1 MLTRLL
7 FLKLC
12 LFLLLASSY
21 SKADCL
27 PDATGLCTPGVTTT
41 EDTQI
46 DIVEEDFGT
55 EIVTTTTTTVTN
67 TEVTVTNQDS
77 QDLLDGT
84 NNYVTSTKEGDMDS
98 DWGGQGPASMPTGNA
113 CYGLGTDKCA
123 AITGSG
129 NTTSTMGVEG
139 MGTTF
144 IQTVDFSE
152 LNISNGGEV
161 KYSIEVDKQDDQD
174 RIYMHITGLNG
185 TSQVFSGT
193 DILSESGVS
202 TGYQSY
208 NGSFDFSGVLNRV
221 TIEVG
226 GRDINLAVG
235 PVFDDVSVNVFY
247 NVINT
252 IITQQITTVEEIYY
266 LNLLDTEINFA
277 EEVFEFNDISTN
289 DVGEIEFMPF
299 EPEYEEVTYES
310 VEIEMAEIEL
320 EFDYVEVSY
329 DVTYDAPPP
338 MELLPPPDMN
348 MDFEVPVNIETVS
361 IEIEMEMNLELPS
374 LEDMPPPPDM
384 MASVEEV
391 APPMEMD
398 DVPPPMETEPEVE
411 IEVEPVET
419 EVEETK
425 PQIEEVQEEP
435 EMVETEPEET
445 VEEAPEEVEEV
456 EEVEDTKEP
465 EEEAPEEVEE
475 TKEEPKEEPKKEEKK
490 EEPKKEPKKEP
501 SAKEKAATKIVKKI
515 DDKARYDDAA
525 QTKTLIVMQILGNT
539 KSFFDTQSYIQDTNV
554 TEYLNKT
561 IDDQYGMLFD
571 MAQGQIMDD
580 MVNSQWQKSQ

>member
-1 MLTRLL
+1 MLL

-12 LFLLLASSY
+12 LLFLLVSSY

-27 PDATGLCTPGVTTT
+27 PDATGKNFLGLCTPEITTT

-46 DIVEEDFGT
+46 DITEEDLGT

-67 TEVTVTNQDS
+67 TEVTVTNENS
-77 QDLLDGT
+77 NNLLNSSNGYVGT
-84 NNYVTSTKEGDMDS
+84 SKEGDMDI

-113 CYGLGTDKCA
+113 CYGLGSDKCA
-123 AITGSG
+123 QITGSG
-129 NTTSTMGVEG
+129 NSTSTMGVDG

-161 KYSIEVDKQDDQD
+161 KYSIEVDKQDAQD
-174 RIYMHITGLNG
+174 RIYMHVTGLNG

-208 NGSFDFSGVLNRV
+208 NGSFDFSGVLNKV
-221 TIEVG
+221 TIEIG

-235 PVFDDVSVNVFY
+235 PVFDDVSVDVFY

-277 EEVFEFNDISTN
+277 EEVFEFNDIATN
-289 DVGEIEFMPF
+289 DIGEIEFMPF

-310 VEIEMAEIEL
+310 VEMEMAEIEL
-320 EFDYVEVSY
+320 EFEYVEISY
-329 DVTYDAPPP
+329 DVTFDAPPP
-338 MELLPPPDMN
+338 MELLPEPDMN
-348 MDFEVPVNIETVS
+348 MDFEIPVNVETVTL
-361 IEIEMEMNLELPS
+361 EIEMEMDLDL
-374 LEDMPPPPDM
+374 PPPDM
-384 MASVEEV
+384 MASTEEI
-391 APPMEMD
+391 APPME
-398 DVPPPMETEPEVE
+398 VEPEPIE
-411 IEVEPVET
+411 IEVEDTQPE
-419 EVEETK
+419 
-425 PQIEEVQEEP
+425 IEEIKEEP
-435 EMVETEPEET
+435 EIVENEPEET
-445 VEEAPEEVEEV
+445 VDEAPEKVEEVEEAPEEIEEEV
-456 EEVEDTKEP
+456 
-465 EEEAPEEVEE
+465 
-475 TKEEPKEEPKKEEKK
+475 KEEPKKVEKK
-490 EEPKKEPKKEP
+490 EEPKKESEKENT
-501 SAKEKAATKIVKKI
+501 SKEKAASKIVKKI
-515 DDKARYDDAA
+515 DDKDRYDDVA

-539 KSFFDTQSYIQDTNV
+539 KTFFDTQSYIQDTNV
-554 TEYLNKT
+554 EQYLNKT
-561 IDDQYGMLFD
+561 IEDQYGILFN
-571 MAQGQIMDD
+571 MAQDQIMND

>member
-1 MLTRLL
+1 MHFIRL
-7 FLKLC
+7 C
-12 LFLLLASSY
+12 SLLLLVSSY

-27 PDATGLCTPGVTTT
+27 PNTEGLCTPGVTIT

-46 DIVEEDFGT
+46 DITEEDLGT
-55 EIVTTTTTTVTN
+55 EIVTTTVTTETTTTTTVTN
-67 TEVTVTNQDS
+67 ENSDNI
-77 QDLLDGT
+77 LDGT
-84 NNYVTSTKEGDMDS
+84 NGYVSTSNEGDMDI

-113 CYGLGTDKCA
+113 CYGLGSDKCA
-123 AITGSG
+123 QITGSG
-129 NTTSTMGVEG
+129 NSTSTMGVDG

-208 NGSFDFSGVLNRV
+208 NGSFDFSGVLNKV
-221 TIEVG
+221 TIEIG

-235 PVFDDVSVNVFY
+235 PVFDDVSVDVFY

-277 EEVFEFNDISTN
+277 EEVFEFNDIATN
-289 DVGEIEFMPF
+289 DIGEIEFMPF

-320 EFDYVEVSY
+320 EFEYVEISY
-329 DVTYDAPPP
+329 DVTFDAPPP

-348 MDFEVPVNIETVS
+348 MDFEIPVNIETVTL
-361 IEIEMEMNLELPS
+361 EIEMEMDL
-374 LEDMPPPPDM
+374 PPPDM
-384 MASVEEV
+384 VASVEEI
-391 APPMEMD
+391 APP
-398 DVPPPMETEPEVE
+398 
-411 IEVEPVET
+411 IEVEPEIVET
-419 EVEETK
+419 EVEEIK

-435 EMVETEPEET
+435 EIIEPEPEKT
-445 VEEAPEEVEEV
+445 VEEAPEEVEEIEEV
-456 EEVEDTKEP
+456 EEVKEP
-465 EEEAPEEVEE
+465 EEEAPEEIEE
-475 TKEEPKEEPKKEEKK
+475 AEEEVKEEPKKEEKK
-490 EEPKKEPKKEP
+490 EEPKKEPKKES
-501 SAKEKAATKIVKKI
+501 SAKEKAASKIVKKI

>member
-1 MLTRLL
+1 LHFIRL
-7 FLKLC
+7 C
-12 LFLLLASSY
+12 SLLLLVSSY

-27 PDATGLCTPGVTTT
+27 PNTEGLCTPGVTIT

-46 DIVEEDFGT
+46 DITEEDLGT
-55 EIVTTTTTTVTN
+55 EIVTTTVTTETTTTTTVTN
-67 TEVTVTNQDS
+67 ENSDNI
-77 QDLLDGT
+77 LDGT
-84 NNYVTSTKEGDMDS
+84 NGYVSTSNEGDMDI

-113 CYGLGTDKCA
+113 CYGLGSDKCA
-123 AITGSG
+123 QITGSG
-129 NTTSTMGVEG
+129 NSTSTMGVDG

-193 DILSESGVS
+193 DILSETGVS

-208 NGSFDFSGVLNRV
+208 NGSFDFSGVLNKV
-221 TIEVG
+221 TIEIG

-235 PVFDDVSVNVFY
+235 PVFDDVSVDVFY

-277 EEVFEFNDISTN
+277 EEVFEFNDIATN
-289 DVGEIEFMPF
+289 DIGEIEFMPF

-320 EFDYVEVSY
+320 EFEYVEISY
-329 DVTYDAPPP
+329 DVTFDAPPP

-348 MDFEVPVNIETVS
+348 MDFEIPVNIETVTL
-361 IEIEMEMNLELPS
+361 EIEMEMDL
-374 LEDMPPPPDM
+374 PPPDM
-384 MASVEEV
+384 VASVEEI
-391 APPMEMD
+391 APP
-398 DVPPPMETEPEVE
+398 
-411 IEVEPVET
+411 IEVEPEIVET
-419 EVEETK
+419 EVEEIK

-435 EMVETEPEET
+435 EIIEPEPEKT
-445 VEEAPEEVEEV
+445 VEEAPEEVEEIEEV
-456 EEVEDTKEP
+456 EEVKEP
-465 EEEAPEEVEE
+465 EEEAPEEIEE
-475 TKEEPKEEPKKEEKK
+475 AEEEVKEEPKKEEKK
-490 EEPKKEPKKEP
+490 EEPKKEPKKES
-501 SAKEKAATKIVKKI
+501 SAKEKAASKIVKKI

-580 MVNSQWQKSQ
+580 MVNSQWQK

>member
-1 MLTRLL
+1 ML

-12 LFLLLASSY
+12 LFLLLVSSY

-27 PDATGLCTPGVTTT
+27 PDTEGLCTPGVTTT

-46 DIVEEDFGT
+46 DITEEDLGT
-55 EIVTTTTTTVTN
+55 EIVTTTVTTVTN
-67 TEVTVTNQDS
+67 TEVTVTNQNSDN
-77 QDLLDGT
+77 LLDSSNGYVGT
-84 NNYVTSTKEGDMDS
+84 SNEGDMDS
-98 DWGGQGPASMPTGNA
+98 DWGGQGPASMPTGKA
-113 CYGLGTDKCA
+113 CYGLGSDKCA
-123 AITGSG
+123 QITGSG
-129 NTTSTMGVEG
+129 NSTSTMGVEG

-161 KYSIEVDKQDDQD
+161 KYAIEVDKYDDQD

-208 NGSFDFSGVLNRV
+208 NGSFDFSGILNKV
-221 TIEVG
+221 TIEIG

-235 PVFDDVSVNVFY
+235 PVFDDVSVDVFY

-277 EEVFEFNDISTN
+277 EEVFEFNDIATN
-289 DVGEIEFMPF
+289 DIGEIEFMPF
-299 EPEYEEVTYES
+299 ESEYEEVTYET
-310 VEIEMAEIEL
+310 VEVEMAEIEL
-320 EFDYVEVSY
+320 EFEYVEISY
-329 DVTYDAPPP
+329 DVTFDAPPP

-348 MDFEVPVNIETVS
+348 MDFEMPVNIETVTLE
-361 IEIEMEMNLELPS
+361 IEIEMDL
-374 LEDMPPPPDM
+374 PPPDM
-384 MASVEEV
+384 VASVEEI
-391 APPMEMD
+391 APPIEI
-398 DVPPPMETEPEVE
+398 EPE
-411 IEVEPVET
+411 IVET

-425 PQIEEVQEEP
+425 PQIEVVQEEP
-435 EMVETEPEET
+435 EMIEPEPEET
-445 VEEAPEEVEEV
+445 VEEAPEEVEEIEEV
-456 EEVEDTKEP
+456 EEVKEP
-465 EEEAPEEVEE
+465 EEEAPEEIEE
-475 TKEEPKEEPKKEEKK
+475 AEEEVKEEPKKEEKK
-490 EEPKKEPKKEP
+490 EEPKKEPKKE
-501 SAKEKAATKIVKKI
+501 STAKEKAASKIVKKI

-539 KSFFDTQSYIQDTNV
+539 KSFFDTQSYHTGHLLSC
-554 TEYLNKT
+554 LN
-561 IDDQYGMLFD
+561 IL
-571 MAQGQIMDD
+571 
-580 MVNSQWQKSQ
+580 